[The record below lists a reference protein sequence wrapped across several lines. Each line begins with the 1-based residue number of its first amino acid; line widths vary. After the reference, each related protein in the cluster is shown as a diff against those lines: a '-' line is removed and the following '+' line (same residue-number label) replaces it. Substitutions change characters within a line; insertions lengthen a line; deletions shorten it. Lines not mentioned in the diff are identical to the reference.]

1 MENNIEFIFNSLNQF
16 SKKHNMDII
25 INNSSKTIFYR
36 LIKSKNVLNKM
47 TKDIKI
53 KRKIKTMILNTNN
66 NKYNFDWQINLEKN
80 KYIFIISSLVL
91 SLINRKENNKNNDL
105 SSDEQL
111 LDYIFHFILKMY
123 KNNLVSFHYI
133 TLFFHL
139 YLDLIEKNYTKIS
152 EKIMKMMEILP
163 YFKKLIILESERNIN
178 NTDEKLL
185 KSINIDIY
193 EILRKIFMM
202 NNSINMKN
210 FKFTNN
216 LREQEKIFD
225 LIKFVYNYYGKNLI
239 SENNKN
245 YIKSNLINLYI
256 NNFSNSQFN
265 YLYNIYKK
273 IIRNFNNKNCS
284 NKLIESKISFMNGIN
299 EFFLELYNTEN
310 GKAQKNELYF
320 DKYFIFDINEN
331 NSGLKTSQIKFDTSL
346 FSGISII
353 FSFYAIRYNYTY
365 NNPQVLLTLRNQENE
380 NYLFKIL
387 LIGNK
392 LYLATFNSQVEEK
405 SVLLENVVY
414 YSYNICVLYYD
425 QKINFLY
432 FYLNKDSNAQRVN
445 LDIKKNSKVFAEIGY
460 TYSDSLQ
467 NEIFNGLI
475 GPVLIFNSNIETKN
489 QYGIVQNILS
499 NLKGKYYLIGET
511 IETKNQNNDP
521 ENNYIYFN
529 QIYYN
534 TIDNNKLKLI
544 NKIQNELG
552 KLLLYINPDVV
563 LNTIGFDKKNQFRD
577 YQYYFCPFN
586 NSLAL
591 VKNKIY
597 YYFNSLGPAPDY
609 PKREKNLLYSFMN
622 NKGYDLIVFN
632 LEYIF
637 NYLLILNGKYEDLDL
652 KLM

>member
-1 MENNIEFIFNSLNQF
+1 ML
-16 SKKHNMDII
+16 
-25 INNSSKTIFYR
+25 
-36 LIKSKNVLNKM
+36 
-47 TKDIKI
+47 
-53 KRKIKTMILNTNN
+53 
-66 NKYNFDWQINLEKN
+66 
-80 KYIFIISSLVL
+80 
-91 SLINRKENNKNNDL
+91 
-105 SSDEQL
+105 
-111 LDYIFHFILKMY
+111 
-123 KNNLVSFHYI
+123 
-133 TLFFHL
+133 
-139 YLDLIEKNYTKIS
+139 
-152 EKIMKMMEILP
+152 ILP
-163 YFKKLIILESERNIN
+163 YFKRLIKLESKRNIN

-202 NNSINMKN
+202 NNNNNMKN
-210 FKFTNN
+210 FKFTLI
-216 LREQEKIFD
+216 LRKQEKIFD
-225 LIKFVYNYYGKNLI
+225 LIKIVYNYYDKNLI

-245 YIKSNLINLYI
+245 IIKLNLINLYL
-256 NNFSNSQFN
+256 NNFSNEHFN

-273 IIRNFNNKNCS
+273 ILRNFNNKNNN
-284 NKLIESKISFMNGIN
+284 NKSIETKISFMKGIN
-299 EFFLELYNTEN
+299 EFFLEIHNAEN
-310 GKAQKNELYF
+310 SKALKNELYF
-320 DKYFIFDINEN
+320 DKYFIFDINEK
-331 NSGLKTSQIKFDTSL
+331 NSGLRTSQIKFDTNL
-346 FSGISII
+346 YNGISII

-392 LYLATFNSQVEEK
+392 LYLATYNSQKEDK
-405 SVLLENVVY
+405 SLLLENVVY

-445 LDIKKNSKVFAEIGY
+445 LDIKKNSKIFAEIGY
-460 TYSDSLQ
+460 TYSDALE
-467 NEIFNGLI
+467 NETFNGLI

-499 NLKGKYYLIGET
+499 NLKGKYYLIGEA
-511 IETKNQNNDP
+511 IEKKNQNNES

-563 LNTIGFDKKNQFRD
+563 LNTIGYEKKNQFRD
-577 YQYYFCPFN
+577 YQYYFYSFN

-591 VKNKIY
+591 VKYKIY
-597 YYFNSLGPAPDY
+597 YYFNSFGIVPDY
-609 PKREKNLLYSFMN
+609 PKREKNLLYSFMYN
-622 NKGYDLIVFN
+622 RGYDLIVFN
-632 LEYIF
+632 IEYIF
-637 NYLLILNGKYEDLDL
+637 NYLLILNGKYEETDFQ
-652 KLM
+652 MM